1 MLKRI
6 LILSAAAALLLAA
19 GPRAVSAQDF
29 QVVVNASSP
38 VSQLSRAQ
46 VSNIFQKKERRLGS
60 ENAAPVDLKTDVP
73 VRETFSQAIHGR
85 SASAI
90 DSYWMKQ
97 VFAGRNDPPEQKS
110 SEEDVLEYVRSHP
123 GAIGY
128 VSAGTVLGAG
138 VKALS
143 VTG

>member
-1 MLKRI
+1 MKNI
-6 LILSAAAALLLAA
+6 VTLAA
-19 GPRAVSAQDF
+19 VALALYGVPADANAQEF
-29 QVVVNASSP
+29 QVIVNTSNS
-38 VSQLSRAQ
+38 VSELSRDQ

-60 ENAAPVDLKTDVP
+60 ENAAPVDLKNDAP
-73 VRETFSQAIHGR
+73 VRETFSQTIHG
-85 SASAI
+85 SSVSAI

-97 VFAGRNDPPEQKS
+97 VFAGRGEPPEQKS
-110 SEEDVLEYVRSHP
+110 SEAEVLEYVRSNA